1 MARRPPVISF
11 VGRSNSG
18 KTTFLEKLIPVLKE
32 LGVRVATI
40 KHDVHD
46 FEIDREGKDTYRH
59 KKAGARITMI
69 ASPKKLALV
78 EDLDSELP
86 LETIVTRYVRNIDLV
101 MTEGYK
107 KEQMPKIEVYA
118 FREDVPPLALDD
130 PNVLAIV
137 ADVPLDA
144 HVPVFSRDNP
154 APVADFIIEKF
165 RLKTGQGRWE

>member
-165 RLKTGQGRWE
+165 GLKTGPGS

>member
-165 RLKTGQGRWE
+165 GLKTGQG

>member
-1 MARRPPVISF
+1 MARRPPVMSF

-32 LGVRVATI
+32 RGVRVATI

-59 KKAGARITMI
+59 KQAGARITMI

-86 LETIVTRYVRNIDLV
+86 LEAIVTRYVQNVDLV
-101 MTEGYK
+101 ITEGYK
-107 KEQMPKIEVYA
+107 KEQMPKIEVYT

-130 PNVLAIV
+130 PNLLAIV

-144 HVPVFSRDNP
+144 HVPVFSRDIP
-154 APVADFIIEKF
+154 APVADFIVEKF
-165 RLKTGQGRWE
+165 GLKSGRGE

>member
-40 KHDVHD
+40 KHHVHD
-46 FEIDREGKDTYRH
+46 FEIDREGKDTYRL

-69 ASPKKLALV
+69 ASPQKLALV

-86 LETIVTRYVRNIDLV
+86 LETIVTRYIRNIDLV
-101 MTEGYK
+101 ITEGYK
-107 KEQMPKIEVYA
+107 KELMPKIEVY
-118 FREDVPPLALDD
+118 REDVPPVALDD
-130 PNVLAIV
+130 PNLLAIV

-144 HVPVFSRDNP
+144 HVPVFSRDNA

-165 RLKTGQGRWE
+165 GLKTGRGA

>member
-165 RLKTGQGRWE
+165 GLKTGQGS

>member
-165 RLKTGQGRWE
+165 GLKTGHGS

>member
-46 FEIDREGKDTYRH
+46 FEIDHEGKDTYRH

-165 RLKTGQGRWE
+165 GLKTGQGS

>member
-118 FREDVPPLALDD
+118 FREDVSPLALDD

-165 RLKTGQGRWE
+165 GLKTGQGS